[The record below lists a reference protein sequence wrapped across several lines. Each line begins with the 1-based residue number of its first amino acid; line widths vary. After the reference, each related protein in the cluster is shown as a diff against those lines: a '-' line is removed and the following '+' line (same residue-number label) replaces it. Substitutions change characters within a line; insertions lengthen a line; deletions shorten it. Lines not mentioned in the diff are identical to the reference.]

1 MQTDE
6 KSGDGKR
13 AGSNDGLKPHVEGI
27 VGRDDDNG
35 CQATPHYKLMAQLM
49 DSRVAK
55 SEREWAAVRRI
66 EVLCDWIRQEGMQTD
81 TCTFNVLGEICE
93 GCRCK
98 RRRFKHE

>member
-1 MQTDE
+1 MQTDD
-6 KSGDGKR
+6 KAS
-13 AGSNDGLKPHVEGI
+13 PIEGI